1 MSTKKVIA
9 AMSGGVDS
17 SVAAA
22 IYKEQGYEV
31 IGVTL
36 RLRAGLPVEDDGCA
50 SKEDEAHAAE
60 AARLLGI
67 QHQILDYSDDF
78 KEQVLRPS
86 WDEFARGRTPNP
98 CTLCNPRMKFGK
110 LLEYATQIGAEK
122 VITGHY
128 AIIREDHGIFKL
140 ERGSDPNKD
149 QTYFLYAL
157 TQEMLGRIHFPIGE
171 IDKSSVREYA
181 RKTGLRNHAKK
192 DSQDACFNIPGESF
206 QESLRKIFNKDAK
219 TGRFI
224 TPDGKAHGSHKGIH
238 QYTIG
243 QRKGLGIALG
253 FPAYVYAIDASSG
266 DVSISTDP
274 DDLMA
279 DCFEVVSLNWQSG
292 IVPNAPFRAMI
303 QVRYRSRPTP
313 GLVTPHADGSATVLM
328 DKPLRAI
335 TTGQAA
341 VFYDD
346 ALLLGGGCIDH
357 VRPLCLQSEQ

>member
-1 MSTKKVIA
+1 MSVKKVIA

-36 RLRAGLPVEDDGCA
+36 RLRAGLSAGNDGCA
-50 SKEDEAHAAE
+50 SKEDEEHAAE

-67 QHQILDYSDDF
+67 QHLILDYSDDF
-78 KEQVLRPS
+78 KNKVLRPS

-98 CTLCNPRMKFGK
+98 CTLCNPRIKFGK
-110 LLEYATQIGAEK
+110 LLEYAAQTGAEK

-128 AIIREDHGIFKL
+128 AIIREDHGVFKL
-140 ERGSDPNKD
+140 ERGSDPTKD

-157 TQEMLGRIHFPIGE
+157 TQEMLGRIHFPVGE

-181 RKTGLRNHAKK
+181 RKIGLRNHAKK
-192 DSQDACFNIPGESF
+192 DSQDACFSIPGETF
-206 QESLRKIFNKDAK
+206 QESLRKIFNEDAH

-243 QRKGLGIALG
+243 QRKGLGVALG
-253 FPAYVYAIDASSG
+253 CPAYVSAIDASSG

-274 DDLMA
+274 ADLMA
-279 DCFEVVSLNWQSG
+279 GSFDVVSLNWQSG
-292 IVPNAPFRAMI
+292 IVPDAPFRAMI
-303 QVRYRSRPTP
+303 QVRYRSRPVP
-313 GLVTPHADGSATVLM
+313 GMVTPRAEGGATVLM
-328 DKPLRAI
+328 DAPLRAV

-346 ALLLGGGCIDH
+346 ALLLGGGCIDRINPF
-357 VRPLCLQSEQ
+357 VAS